1 MKTWHLILVLAG
13 VSLFSSCGL
22 TDNEKPIPGFL
33 ELKEP
38 KVTKPDG
45 NGLDTHKITDVW
57 VFADGQ
63 IVGVFP
69 LPAKVPLEVTG
80 KEQEITLLAGIRN
93 NGMIDSPVFYPF
105 YKSILTKVTPQEG
118 KTIQI
123 PLDFQYARDFKMPL
137 NEGFETGNV
146 FSIDFDNK
154 PETKI
159 ITTQDTYASGSKSGL
174 AILESG
180 STFIEVASASR
191 VINNENAR
199 GQSYIELD
207 YKGEGEISVGIAK
220 IRSGIITGEYVLF
233 VPGKETWNKIY
244 VDVTKVLS
252 GTDYDEYRII
262 LAFRK
267 TGFSEQSKL
276 YIDNV
281 RHLHF

>member
-1 MKTWHLILVLAG
+1 MKRWYLAPALAM
-13 VSLFSSCGL
+13 VYFLASCGL
-22 TDNEKPIPGFL
+22 TDNDKPIPGFI
-33 ELKEP
+33 ELKDP
-38 KVTKPDG
+38 TVTKPDG
-45 NGLDTHKITDVW
+45 NGFDTHKITDVW

-93 NGMIDSPVFYPF
+93 SGMIDNPVFYPF
-105 YKSILTKVTPQEG
+105 YKSIVAKVTPQEG
-118 KTIQI
+118 KIIQL
-123 PLDFQYARDFKMPL
+123 PLDFQYIRDFKMPI

-146 FSIDFDNK
+146 LSVDFDNK

-159 ITTQDTYASGSKSGL
+159 DITEEMAAAGSRSGL
-174 AILESG
+174 IVLQSG
-180 STFIEVASASR
+180 ATFMEVASSSKVR
-191 VINNENAR
+191 NNENAR

-207 YKGEGEISVGIAK
+207 YKGEGEISIGIAK
-220 IRSGIITGEYVLF
+220 TKNGILTGEYVLF
-233 VPGKETWNKIY
+233 VPGKENWNKIY
-244 VDVTKVLS
+244 IDVTKIVS
-252 GTDYDEYRII
+252 GTDYDEYRLI